1 MASGRRPSGA
11 APGSEDTWPPAPTRG
26 TQGASRN
33 GRGPAENPETGGP
46 HRGGRPEHRSACW
59 DIVRPE
65 DKAHNKDRNVVASD
79 PPGGRAGQGKAA
91 GGADASVSGRGAAP
105 SNFSPPASP
114 ALPRGP
120 GSGPGAEGT
129 HLKPRGPLVT
139 SVPFGSNGASIALQR
154 EGRACWGLCLRHTDP
169 LTPLT
174 GRPRPRPPVHAALR
188 GLPHERPSPGLSQ
201 PPASGQEASAVLL
214 PTTATPLRL
223 HPAPGCHRGWGVGWE
238 WAVPSGVRVWSN
250 PGTTPPPESA
260 AASTPR
266 PPAPSVQLRHPET
279 GCMRSRGGGRQ
290 PARGGLMCRRL
301 EQPLKGGR
309 PAGPRPLSR
318 LHRPAAPGLLSA
330 GAETGPAAGP
340 ACPVVTVAVPGG
352 HAQMR
357 GLELG
362 GEHSAAHEG
371 GFRGWQWAG
380 RAPVKPGHLAAYSR
394 WPCLEQDAPNSRATD
409 DREAVWRSLPRL
421 VSRPWENERPRGRPR
436 RTLPRPRSALPKRV
450 PAVT

>member
-79 PPGGRAGQGKAA
+79 PRGARAGQGKAA
-91 GGADASVSGRGAAP
+91 GGADASASGRGAAP

-154 EGRACWGLCLRHTDP
+154 EGRACWGLCLRPTDP

-214 PTTATPLRL
+214 PTTATPLQL

-250 PGTTPPPESA
+250 PGTPPPLQSQL
-260 AASTPR
+260 
-266 PPAPSVQLRHPET
+266 PPARPGPLPHLSSSDTRRLAACGPAGAGASRPGAGSCVGVCSNRLGAAGQQGRGHSVGSTVRRPLGSCLR
-279 GCMRSRGGGRQ
+279 GQKRDLQRGQ
-290 PARGGLMCRRL
+290 PA
-301 EQPLKGGR
+301 
-309 PAGPRPLSR
+309 
-318 LHRPAAPGLLSA
+318 
-330 GAETGPAAGP
+330 
-340 ACPVVTVAVPGG
+340 
-352 HAQMR
+352 
-357 GLELG
+357 
-362 GEHSAAHEG
+362 
-371 GFRGWQWAG
+371 
-380 RAPVKPGHLAAYSR
+380 
-394 WPCLEQDAPNSRATD
+394 
-409 DREAVWRSLPRL
+409 
-421 VSRPWENERPRGRPR
+421 PW
-436 RTLPRPRSALPKRV
+436 
-450 PAVT
+450 

>member
-1 MASGRRPSGA
+1 MSWRQIHGGHVR
-11 APGSEDTWPPAPTRG
+11 
-26 TQGASRN
+26 
-33 GRGPAENPETGGP
+33 GRGK
-46 HRGGRPEHRSACW
+46 RPE
-59 DIVRPE
+59 
-65 DKAHNKDRNVVASD
+65 
-79 PPGGRAGQGKAA
+79 GQGKAA
-91 GGADASVSGRGAAP
+91 GGGGRVRLGPRCGSVQLQPSRFPRTPPGPGVGAGRGGH
-105 SNFSPPASP
+105 SPQA
-114 ALPRGP
+114 
-120 GSGPGAEGT
+120 PGAPRHLGT
-129 HLKPRGPLVT
+129 LWVQWGQHRPAERGTGLLGPVSAPHGPPDPT
-139 SVPFGSNGASIALQR
+139 YWPAAS
-154 EGRACWGLCLRHTDP
+154 
-169 LTPLT
+169 TPPCA
-174 GRPRPRPPVHAALR
+174 RALR

-201 PPASGQEASAVLL
+201 RPASGQEASAVLL

-250 PGTTPPPESA
+250 TGTPPPTPESA
-260 AASTPR
+260 AASTTW

-279 GCMRSRGGGRQ
+279 GCMWARGGGRQ
-290 PARGGLMCRRL
+290 PAWGGLMCRRL

-340 ACPVVTVAVPGG
+340 ACPVVTMAVPGR
-352 HAQMR
+352 HAQIR